1 MWPLHVYNS
10 LISLG
15 SSQFLVRENTFV
27 ETVFVTNMTD
37 ALSIL
42 TPGKIPSNEFTALP
56 GGMVFFIQVASCIS
70 SLAYKFRELFEQI
83 G

>member
-1 MWPLHVYNS
+1 
-10 LISLG
+10 
-15 SSQFLVRENTFV
+15 
-27 ETVFVTNMTD
+27 MTD